1 MTGSNNRRRVI
12 KASIAGTLLKLTTTS
27 QAQTQGQSTT
37 STSFPNKPIR
47 LIVPFAAGGTTD
59 ILGRIAAAEL
69 SKAFGTQAIVEN
81 RSGAGGN
88 IGAEVVAKAAPDG
101 YTLLVCTVGTH
112 GINQALYSKLPFD
125 PIKDFEPVTLLA
137 TVPNVLVVH
146 PSIKANTVQE
156 LIALAREKPGKLN
169 YASSGNGT
177 SIHLSAELF
186 KSMTRTFMTHIP
198 YRGSAPAI
206 TDLMGGQADLMFDN
220 LPTAL
225 PFIKAGKLRALGVT
239 TTKASVALPTAAP
252 IADTLP
258 GYEASSWFGIA
269 APAGTPKD
277 IVQKIQ
283 QVLARALQT
292 PEVRERLISQGA
304 EPVGNTPEQFG
315 EYIKAELLKWSKVV
329 KVSGAKVD

>member
-1 MTGSNNRRRVI
+1 MTTFVARRRI
-12 KASIAGTLLKLTTTS
+12 LQASAAGS
-27 QAQTQGQSTT
+27 IVAFAPAAQAQTN
-37 STSFPNKPIR
+37 FPNKPIR

-59 ILGRIAAAEL
+59 ILGRVAAAEL

-112 GINQALYSKLPFD
+112 GINQALYNKLPFD
-125 PIKDFEPVTLLA
+125 PVKDFEPVTLLA

-146 PSIKANTVQE
+146 PSVKANNVTE

-225 PFIKAGKLRALGVT
+225 PFIKSGKLRALGVT
-239 TTKASVALPTAAP
+239 TTKASVALPGVPP

-258 GYEASSWFGIA
+258 GYEASSWFGIV

-277 IVQKIQ
+277 IVQKINQ
-283 QVLARALQT
+283 ALAKALQN
-292 PEVRERLISQGA
+292 PDVRERLINQGA
-304 EPVGNTPEQFG
+304 EPIGNTPEQFG
-315 EYIKAELLKWSKVV
+315 DYIKAELLKWSKVV
-329 KVSGAKVD
+329 KASGAKVD

>member
-1 MTGSNNRRRVI
+1 MTPFIARRRLLQ
-12 KASIAGTLLKLTTTS
+12 ASAASTLVTVS
-27 QAQTQGQSTT
+27 SMPFAQTA
-37 STSFPNKPIR
+37 FPTKPIR

-59 ILGRIAAAEL
+59 ILGRVAAAEL
-69 SKAFGTQAIVEN
+69 SKAFGSQAIVEN

-112 GINQALYSKLPFD
+112 GINQALYNKLPFD

-146 PSIKANTVQE
+146 PAVKANNVSE

-225 PFIKAGKLRALGVT
+225 PFIKSGKLRALGVT
-239 TTKASVALPTAAP
+239 TTKSSVALPGVPP

-258 GYEASSWFGIA
+258 GYEASSWFGIV

-277 IVQKIQ
+277 IVQKINQ
-283 QVLARALQT
+283 ALVRALQS
-292 PEVRERLISQGA
+292 PEVRERLINQGA

-315 EYIKAELLKWSKVV
+315 DYIKAELLKWSKVV
-329 KVSGAKVD
+329 KASGAKVD

>member
-1 MTGSNNRRRVI
+1 MTSFIARRRI
-12 KASIAGTLLKLTTTS
+12 LKASAASSIATLVAGA
-27 QAQTQGQSTT
+27 QAQTA
-37 STSFPNKPIR
+37 FPNKPIK

-59 ILGRIAAAEL
+59 ILGRVAAAEL
-69 SKAFGTQAIVEN
+69 SKAFGTQAFVEN

-88 IGAEVVAKAAPDG
+88 IGADAVAKAAPDG

-112 GINQALYSKLPFD
+112 GINQALYNKLPFD
-125 PIKDFEPVTLLA
+125 PVKDFEPITLLA

-146 PSIKANTVQE
+146 PSVKANNVSE

-239 TTKASVALPTAAP
+239 TTKASVALPSAPP

-258 GYEASSWFGIA
+258 GYEASSWFGIV

-277 IVQKIQ
+277 IVQKINQ
-283 QVLARALQT
+283 ALVKALQN
-292 PEVRERLISQGA
+292 PEVRERLINQGA

-315 EYIKAELLKWSKVV
+315 DYIKAELLKWSKVV
-329 KVSGAKVD
+329 KISGAKVD